1 MSSDLDDELG
11 GEEEEVIAAPDDAY
25 DDDDFDGV
33 RGDAAADDE
42 PTRAQTSYAADD
54 EYKDDLEPE
63 FEPEPSRKAATVLDE
78 EPSYQDDFEQSMAPG
93 LSKMPDEEED
103 RDATSAAMDVSAD
116 NSVVGGAARAP
127 GSAVL
132 AKSTSGASRSSSR
145 PGSATAAAPPKPSP
159 AAKPSAAAA
168 ALKPT
173 AAPKPAAAAS
183 TKTAAVAPKPA
194 GAPAAKPLPVP
205 LKPAVSKPAAPAPKA
220 AVPAAP
226 KPAVPRATAPAPKP
240 AAPKP
245 PAPVVAAKPSV
256 PARNMVPA
264 APAPVQPAAT
274 GVGLSGQKVKLT
286 FTGPPNT
293 QRAAPTVKPDY
304 SHSNY
309 EVNKINSDNVKLCNR
324 LVEISRAPPNPAYN
338 NALSVGSAAVTGK
351 LAPANVA
358 AATVNRHR
366 KEDEI
371 AQENLALYK
380 RLQAVKPSSS
390 VNREVLN
397 KEFVKTQAYGENARK
412 VKVPPAHNTST
423 SGATAG
429 ANATKLASSG
439 ATRQPPPGSA
449 EEVYSRPSGSGSAGG
464 GSRGPPDGRISNGEA
479 AAAADLSTVMEGP
492 EGEVSDG
499 VYAAAVAA
507 APNLEP
513 EYSMDPE
520 FDQAPS
526 QSFAA

>member
-11 GEEEEVIAAPDDAY
+11 GEEEEVIAAPDDTYA
-25 DDDDFDGV
+25 DDDFDGA

-42 PTRAQTSYAADD
+42 PTQAQTSYAADD

-63 FEPEPSRKAATVLDE
+63 LEPEPSRKAATVLDE
-78 EPSYQDDFEQSMAPG
+78 EPSYQDDFERSMAPG

-103 RDATSAAMDVSAD
+103 RDATSAAIDESAD
-116 NSVVGGAARAP
+116 NSVIGGAARAP

-159 AAKPSAAAA
+159 AAKPSAAATA
-168 ALKPT
+168 PKPT
-173 AAPKPAAAAS
+173 AAPKPAAAAA
-183 TKTAAVAPKPA
+183 TKNAAVAPKPA
-194 GAPAAKPLPVP
+194 AAPAAKPLPVP
-205 LKPAVSKPAAPAPKA
+205 LKPAVSKPAAPVPKA

-226 KPAVPRATAPAPKP
+226 KPAVPRAAAPAPKP

-245 PAPVVAAKPSV
+245 AAPVVAAKPSV
-256 PARNMVPA
+256 PPRNMVPV
-264 APAPVQPAAT
+264 APAPAQPAPT
-274 GVGLSGQKVKLT
+274 GVGSSGQKVKLT

-338 NALSVGSAAVTGK
+338 NALSVGSAVVTGK

-366 KEDEI
+366 KEDKI

-380 RLQAVKPSSS
+380 RLQAVKPSPS
-390 VNREVLN
+390 VNRDVLN

-412 VKVPPAHNTST
+412 VKAPSTQNTSI
-423 SGATAG
+423 SGAAAG

-449 EEVYSRPSGSGSAGG
+449 EEVYSRPSGSGSAGN
-464 GSRGPPDGRISNGEA
+464 GSRGAPDGRISNGG

-499 VYAAAVAA
+499 VYAAAAA
-507 APNLEP
+507 AEPNLEP

>member
-1 MSSDLDDELG
+1 MGSQGVNPMWHSVG
-11 GEEEEVIAAPDDAY
+11 PY
-25 DDDDFDGV
+25 D
-33 RGDAAADDE
+33 
-42 PTRAQTSYAADD
+42 S
-54 EYKDDLEPE
+54 L
-63 FEPEPSRKAATVLDE
+63 
-78 EPSYQDDFEQSMAPG
+78 
-93 LSKMPDEEED
+93 
-103 RDATSAAMDVSAD
+103 
-116 NSVVGGAARAP
+116 NW
-127 GSAVL
+127 
-132 AKSTSGASRSSSR
+132 KSTLLFVSHVCRGAHNERLTSH
-145 PGSATAAAPPKPSP
+145 GSIGSQ
-159 AAKPSAAAA
+159 
-168 ALKPT
+168 
-173 AAPKPAAAAS
+173 
-183 TKTAAVAPKPA
+183 AAVIPIFTVVAFSLLRDSPWM
-194 GAPAAKPLPVP
+194 
-205 LKPAVSKPAAPAPKA
+205 PAPYPWKHTHDCHGR
-220 AVPAAP
+220 VRTVHGCLLFQQPA
-226 KPAVPRATAPAPKP
+226 
-240 AAPKP
+240 
-245 PAPVVAAKPSV
+245 APVVAAKPSV
-256 PARNMVPA
+256 PPRNMVPV
-264 APAPVQPAAT
+264 APAPAQPAPT
-274 GVGLSGQKVKLT
+274 GVGSSGQKVKLT

-338 NALSVGSAAVTGK
+338 NALSVGSAVVTGK

-366 KEDEI
+366 KEDKI

-380 RLQAVKPSSS
+380 RLQAVKPSPS
-390 VNREVLN
+390 VNRDVLN

-412 VKVPPAHNTST
+412 VKAPSTQNTSI
-423 SGATAG
+423 SGAAAG

-449 EEVYSRPSGSGSAGG
+449 EEVYSRPSGSGSAGN
-464 GSRGPPDGRISNGEA
+464 GSRGAPDGRISNGG

-499 VYAAAVAA
+499 VYAAAAA
-507 APNLEP
+507 AEPNLEP